1 MMATRDEALAKVLAN
16 PDSDAA
22 RLELARVLQAVGD
35 PQGELIAAQTEAASE
50 LRKYGPTPDF
60 RRLTLRS
67 NELLSR
73 HESEWTAPVRALA
86 ENPVLLRGLVEGV
99 TLPAAKFLSVAP
111 RLYAIAPIRQVI
123 LIDTGGAITEIVNS
137 PYLDQLV
144 SIIFYN
150 RSKSAGIGDAGA
162 RALAASPHV
171 HRLKRLGLQ
180 SNDLGADGIDA
191 IAGSKHLQ
199 NLVYVELA
207 GNRVPSPVESY
218 GVDGM
223 TGLVVHQGAAL
234 EANGQ
239 ALEAK
244 YGRLSWLHAPS
255 QMTRYPPD
263 DADF

>member
-1 MMATRDEALAKVLAN
+1 MATRDAALANVLAD
-16 PDSDAA
+16 PDSEAA
-22 RLELARVLQAVGD
+22 RVELARVLQAAGD

-60 RRLTLRS
+60 RRLTVRA
-67 NELLSR
+67 NELLAQ
-73 HESEWTAPVRALA
+73 HQAEWTAPVRSLA
-86 ENPVLLRGLVEGV
+86 ETPLLLRGLVEGV

-111 RLYAIAPIRQVI
+111 QLYKIAPIRQVI
-123 LIDTGGAITEIVNS
+123 LVDTGAAISEIAKS
-137 PYLDQLV
+137 RYLDQLA

-180 SNDLGADGIDA
+180 ANDLGADGIDA
-191 IAGSKHLQ
+191 IAGSKHLK
-199 NLVYVELA
+199 NLIYVELG
-207 GNRVPSPVESY
+207 GNRVPSPIESY

-223 TGLVVHQGAAL
+223 TGLVVHQGASL
-234 EANGQ
+234 EAEGQ
-239 ALEAK
+239 TLEAK
-244 YGRLSWLHAPS
+244 YGRLAWLHAPS
-255 QMTRYPPD
+255 QLTRYPPD